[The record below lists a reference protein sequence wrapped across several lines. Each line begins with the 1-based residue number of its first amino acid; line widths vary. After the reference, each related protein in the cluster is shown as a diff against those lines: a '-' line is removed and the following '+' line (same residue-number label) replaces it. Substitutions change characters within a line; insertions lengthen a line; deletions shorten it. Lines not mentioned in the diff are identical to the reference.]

1 MVGRFGVVKA
11 LGMALGA
18 RGVHRYTSRTVPT
31 ELWSASMASS

>member
-1 MVGRFGVVKA
+1 MGGGLGVVEA
-11 LGMALGA
+11 LGMALGV